1 MGDPNTPYDQDA
13 YGFDVEN
20 DRYEREPTE
29 DELDAME
36 AYEGYEPAW
45 NDQYGKAQRDQ
56 ALVNEEILRWEHEL
70 AQPSYYDYFLEEVT
84 R

>member
-1 MGDPNTPYDQDA
+1 MADPNAPYDQDA

-20 DRYEREPTE
+20 DTYH
-29 DELDAME
+29 
-36 AYEGYEPAW
+36 GYQPAW

-70 AQPSYYDYFLEEVT
+70 GQANYYDYFLEEVT